1 MANGRTTLPLYL
13 QIAARI
19 KKHIEDE
26 ELMAGDRLPFESW
39 FIEHFNVSRV
49 TVRKAIDHIIAEGVI
64 ERRPYQGLYV
74 SQKEMQM
81 HSDSPIYSFGL
92 SDDDP
97 NITSKIISFDTL
109 SASDKLQQIFQ
120 YEQEEKTYYI
130 NILRYYNGK
139 PFTIQSVYLNK
150 ELLTDLDIFALKDR
164 PLYEIIEKDYGLNI
178 SHLNV
183 TMSISVPTEE
193 QAEWLCVSPLD
204 NLLEATDSLCLSD
217 NRVVRYAISL
227 YTNAIDYNYTVY
239 K

>member
-1 MANGRTTLPLYL
+1 
-13 QIAARI
+13 
-19 KKHIEDE
+19 
-26 ELMAGDRLPFESW
+26 
-39 FIEHFNVSRV
+39 
-49 TVRKAIDHIIAEGVI
+49 
-64 ERRPYQGLYV
+64 
-74 SQKEMQM
+74 M

-164 PLYEIIEKDYGLNI
+164 PLYEIIEKVLTPREKEIICLRYGLSGREAKTQREIASSMNI
-178 SHLNV
+178 SR
-183 TMSISVPTEE
+183 SY
-193 QAEWLCVSPLD
+193 VSRIEKRA
-204 NLLEATDSLCLSD
+204 LEKLRDGFHQ
-217 NRVVRYAISL
+217 
-227 YTNAIDYNYTVY
+227 
-239 K
+239 